1 MSDSTARHSDQ
12 DGTGTAGDS
21 PRRST
26 RTAAPRPAVLPDDA
40 SSPETAPRAQEE
52 STPAGPLR
60 VLISGASGMIGSELV
75 RQLRGDGHQIFRLVR
90 HAPTSPD
97 EFHWAPASHMLD
109 FSVLDRVDAVINLSG
124 ASISRLPWTSS
135 YKREILDSR
144 VQATQTITD
153 AMRMASTPPSILLNA
168 SAVGFYGDRPGEE
181 LTEESARGEGFL
193 ADVVER
199 WEQAALLAPETAR
212 VVTVRTGLV
221 LGNGGALKP
230 LLPLTKLGLSGP
242 LGGGQQYWPWI
253 SHYDE
258 AAAIRHLLTSSLS
271 GPVNLAGPEAATAND
286 VMSTLAELLHRPFKL
301 PVPEK
306 IIELAL
312 RDAGHELLLSSQR
325 LVPQR
330 LIDDGFVFRHRTV
343 AEALQAVLAG

>member
-1 MSDSTARHSDQ
+1 MSESTARHSDQ
-12 DGTGTAGDS
+12 DGTGSAGDS

-26 RTAAPRPAVLPDDA
+26 RTAAPRPAVPPGEAPD
-40 SSPETAPRAQEE
+40 TATHAQEE
-52 STPAGPLR
+52 PAAPKRLR

-75 RQLRGDGHQIFRLVR
+75 RQLRSDGHEIFRLVR

-109 FSVLDRVDAVINLSG
+109 FSVLDRVDAVVNLSG

-168 SAVGFYGDRPGEE
+168 SAVGYYGDRPGEE
-181 LTEESARGEGFL
+181 LTEESPRGEGFL

-271 GPVNLAGPEAATAND
+271 GPVNLAGPEAATANE

-330 LIDDGFVFRHRTV
+330 LLDDGFVFRHRTV
-343 AEALQAVLAG
+343 AEALQAVLAD

>member
-1 MSDSTARHSDQ
+1 MSDSSARHSDQ
-12 DGTGTAGDS
+12 TGDAADAST
-21 PRRST
+21 RRST
-26 RTAAPRPAVLPDDA
+26 RAASPRPSVLPATGA
-40 SSPETAPRAQEE
+40 SPRQQEQPTAPERL
-52 STPAGPLR
+52 T
-60 VLISGASGMIGSELV
+60 VLISGASGMIGSELT
-75 RQLRGDGHQIFRLVR
+75 RQLRSEGHDILRLVR

-97 EFHWAPASHMLD
+97 EFHWAPTSHMLD

-124 ASISRLPWTSS
+124 ASISRLPWTSG

-153 AMRMASTPPSILLNA
+153 AMRMASSPPTILLNA
-168 SAVGFYGDRPGEE
+168 SAVGYYGDRPGEE

-199 WEQAALLAPETAR
+199 WEQAAHLAPESTR
-212 VVTVRTGLV
+212 VVTFRTGLV
-221 LGNGGALKP
+221 LGDGGALKP

-242 LGGGQQYWPWI
+242 LGGGAQVWPWI
-253 SHYDE
+253 SLYDE
-258 AAAIRHLLTSSLS
+258 AAAIRHLLTSTLS
-271 GPVNLAGPEAATAND
+271 GPVNLAGPEAATANE
-286 VMSTLAELLHRPFKL
+286 VMSTLAQQLHRPFKL

-312 RDAGHELLLSSQR
+312 QDAGHELLLSSQQ

-330 LIDDGFVFRHRTV
+330 LLDDGFVFRHRTV
-343 AEALQAVLAG
+343 AEALEWVLA

>member
-12 DGTGTAGDS
+12 SGDAADAFS
-21 PRRST
+21 RRST
-26 RTAAPRPAVLPDDA
+26 RAAAPRPSVLPSTG
-40 SSPETAPRAQEE
+40 SSPRQQEQPTAPERL
-52 STPAGPLR
+52 T
-60 VLISGASGMIGSELV
+60 VLISGASGMIGSELT
-75 RQLRGDGHQIFRLVR
+75 RQLLSEGHDILRLVR

-97 EFHWAPASHMLD
+97 EFHWAPTSHMLD

-124 ASISRLPWTSS
+124 ASISRLPWTSG

-153 AMRMASTPPSILLNA
+153 AMRMASAPPRILLNA
-168 SAVGFYGDRPGEE
+168 SAVGYYGDRPGEE

-199 WEQAALLAPETAR
+199 WEQAAHLAPESTR
-212 VVTVRTGLV
+212 VVTFRTGLV
-221 LGNGGALKP
+221 LGDGGALKP

-242 LGGGQQYWPWI
+242 LGGGAQVWPWI
-253 SHYDE
+253 SLYDE
-258 AAAIRHLLTSSLS
+258 AAAIRHLLTSTLS
-271 GPVNLAGPEAATAND
+271 GPVNLAGPEAATANE
-286 VMSTLAELLHRPFKL
+286 VMSTLAQQLHRPFKL

-312 RDAGHELLLSSQR
+312 QDAGQELLLSSQQ

-330 LIDDGFVFRHRTV
+330 LLDDGFVFRHRTV
-343 AEALQAVLAG
+343 AEALEWVLA

>member
-1 MSDSTARHSDQ
+1 MSESTARHSDQ
-12 DGTGTAGDS
+12 DGTGGAGDS

-26 RTAAPRPAVLPDDA
+26 RTAAPRPAVPPGEAPD
-40 SSPETAPRAQEE
+40 TATRAQEE
-52 STPAGPLR
+52 SAAPKRLR

-75 RQLRGDGHQIFRLVR
+75 RQLRSDGHEIFRLVR

-109 FSVLDRVDAVINLSG
+109 FSVLDRVDAVVNLSG

-168 SAVGFYGDRPGEE
+168 SAVGYYGDRPGEE
-181 LTEESARGEGFL
+181 LTEESPRGEGFL

-271 GPVNLAGPEAATAND
+271 GPVNLAGPEAATANE

-330 LIDDGFVFRHRTV
+330 LLDDGFVFRHRTV
-343 AEALQAVLAG
+343 AEALQAVLAD

>member
-12 DGTGTAGDS
+12 DGTGSSGDS

-26 RTAAPRPAVLPDDA
+26 RTAAPRSAVRPGDVPSPA
-40 SSPETAPRAQEE
+40 TAPRTQEE
-52 STPAGPLR
+52 PPRALR

-75 RQLRGDGHQIFRLVR
+75 RQLRADGHQIFRLVR

-168 SAVGFYGDRPGEE
+168 SAVGYYGDRPGEE

-242 LGGGQQYWPWI
+242 LGGGRQYWPWI

-271 GPVNLAGPEAATAND
+271 GPVNLAGPEAATANE

-330 LIDDGFVFRHRTV
+330 LLDDGFVFRHRTV
-343 AEALQAVLAG
+343 AEALQAVLAD